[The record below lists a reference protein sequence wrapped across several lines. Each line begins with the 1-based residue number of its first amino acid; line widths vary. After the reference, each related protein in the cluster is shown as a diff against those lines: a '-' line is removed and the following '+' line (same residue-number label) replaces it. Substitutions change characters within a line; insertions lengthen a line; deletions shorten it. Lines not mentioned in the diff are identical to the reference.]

1 MRKRQYLLF
10 ALAGTLA
17 FASCSKLGSLSSD
30 NFTVTPTPLETVGGQ
45 VPVTINGTFPEK
57 YMKKKAVVTATP
69 MLKYQNGQ
77 STAQSATFQGE
88 KVEGNDQTI
97 SYKVGGHY
105 TMKSNFKYV
114 PDMDKSDLYMHFD
127 AKIGKR
133 KVTVPDV
140 KIGYGVVSTSEL
152 LGRTLASAN
161 AAQAPDSYQRIIKQ
175 RQEANIKFLIEQAKL
190 RNSELKSTSV
200 KQFTQTLRDIKN
212 DTKGR
217 EIENVD
223 VSAYASPDGPM
234 KLNTKLAEQ
243 RQNTSAQ
250 YAKQQMKSTKVTA
263 PVDTKYTAEDWD
275 GFKELVEGSNIQD
288 KDLILRVL
296 SMYQD
301 PQERER
307 QIRNISTV
315 YKDLA
320 DEILPQL
327 RRSRL
332 AINYNLIGR
341 SDDEIQDAFKQDAS
355 KLSNEELIYGA
366 NNLVTSSAD
375 RKAWYQRTAELYPN
389 DYRAYNNLAQMAYS
403 EGNTAEAQTYLDKA
417 RAVNANAPEVN
428 TNLAL
433 LALSKGD
440 AANAETYLAKGYGA
454 NSFNE
459 VMGCLNIAKG
469 NYAQAATNMNA
480 AANSNSAALAYILNK
495 DYASASSTLD
505 KIKNADATTSYLKA
519 IVAARTNN
527 ESGVSENL
535 RAAVGKDASLARRAA
550 NDLEF
555 AKFASVVSSIV
566 R

>member
-1 MRKRQYLLF
+1 MRKKQYLLL
-10 ALAGTLA
+10 ALAGA
-17 FASCSKLGSLSSD
+17 FVFTSCGKLGSLSSD

-69 MLKYQNGQ
+69 VLKYQNGQ
-77 STAQSATFQGE
+77 ATSQSATFQGE

-105 TMKSNFKYV
+105 TMKGNFKYV
-114 PDMDKSDLYMHFD
+114 PDMEKSDLYMHFD

-140 KIGYGVVSTSEL
+140 KIGYGVVATSEL

-217 EIENVD
+217 EIDNVD

-234 KLNTKLAEQ
+234 NLNTKLAEQ
-243 RQNTSAQ
+243 RQNNSAQ
-250 YAKQQMKSTKVTA
+250 YAKQQMKSTKVVA

-301 PQERER
+301 PQEREH

-366 NNLVTSSAD
+366 NNLVTNSAD

-417 RAVNANAPEVN
+417 KAVNANAPEVN

-433 LALSKGD
+433 MSLAKGD
-440 AANAETYLAKGYGA
+440 AAGAETYLAKGYGA

-459 VMGCLNIAKG
+459 IMDCLNIAKG
-469 NYAQAATNMNA
+469 NYAQAATNMNS
-480 AANSNSAALAYILNK
+480 AANSNSSALAYILNK
-495 DYASASSTLD
+495 DYASATSTLD
-505 KIKNADATTSYLKA
+505 KIKNADAITSYLKA

-527 ESGVSENL
+527 ESGVGENL
-535 RAAVGKDASLARRAA
+535 RTAISKDASLAKQAA

-555 AKFASVVSSIV
+555 SKYASVISSIV